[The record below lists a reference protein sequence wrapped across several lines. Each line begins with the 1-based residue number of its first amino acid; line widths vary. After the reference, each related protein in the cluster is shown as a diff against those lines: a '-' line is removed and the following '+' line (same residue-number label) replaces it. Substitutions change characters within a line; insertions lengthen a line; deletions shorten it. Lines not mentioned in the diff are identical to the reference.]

1 MIRRLPGS
9 TRTVTLFPY
18 TTLFRSPVVVTCAG
32 RTRGIIGVLGLRLA
46 GIEAPVYA
54 LENGTQGWNLAGFAL
69 ERGNPAAPY
78 PALDAAAA
86 AQTRARAE
94 AMMTRHDIAVA
105 DADDIAAWRGDD
117 TRTTYLF
124 DLRTPEENGA
134 DPAPAFRPAPPGQR
148 REGR

>member
-1 MIRRLPGS
+1 MQRPPRS
-9 TRTVTLFPY
+9 TRTDTLFPY
-18 TTLFRSPVVVTCAG
+18 TTRFRSPVVVTCAG

-46 GIEAPVYA
+46 CIEAPVYA

-94 AMMTRHDIAVA
+94 AMMTRHAIAVA
-105 DADDIAAWRGDD
+105 APANIAEGRGDAMLSAH
-117 TRTTYLF
+117 TQCGRTACGESGGTC
-124 DLRTPEENGA
+124 E
-134 DPAPAFRPAPPGQR
+134 
-148 REGR
+148 

>member
-1 MIRRLPGS
+1 MRISDWSSDVCSSDL
-9 TRTVTLFPY
+9 
-18 TTLFRSPVVVTCAG
+18 
-32 RTRGIIGVLGLRLA
+32 
-46 GIEAPVYA
+46 
-54 LENGTQGWNLAGFAL
+54 LAGFAL

-124 DLRTPEENGA
+124 DLRTPEEIVA
-134 DPAPAFRPAPPGQR
+134 DPAPAFRPALSGQLVQATDQWVGVPPDRTSVEQGKR
-148 REGR
+148 WSVHVTTGGCR

>member
-1 MIRRLPGS
+1 MRVPGS
-9 TRTVTLFPY
+9 VCLPNGELAHRFAAAV
-18 TTLFRSPVVVTCAG
+18 SESDAPVVVTCAG

-86 AQTRARAE
+86 APTRARAE

-105 DADDIAAWRGDD
+105 DADDIPAWRGDA
-117 TRTTYLF
+117 TRTTHLF
-124 DLRTPEENGA
+124 NLPTPATSVAAPTPPLRQA
-134 DPAPAFRPAPPGQR
+134 QR
-148 REGR
+148 